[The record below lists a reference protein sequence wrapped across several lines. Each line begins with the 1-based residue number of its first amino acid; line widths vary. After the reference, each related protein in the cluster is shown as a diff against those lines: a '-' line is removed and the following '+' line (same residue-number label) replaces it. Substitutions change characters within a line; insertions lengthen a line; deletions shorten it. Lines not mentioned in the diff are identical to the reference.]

1 MRPPLPAA
9 LLLLLLGLAP
19 ALAPAR
25 AAEPPQHCPAI
36 RVPPIVLP
44 HMKAT
49 LRQNREV
56 MVVALGSSSTEGVHA
71 TDIAHS
77 YPALLQAQL
86 NAALP
91 AAHIAVLNRG
101 IGGQDVVEMLPRIER
116 DALGVRPTLVIWQVG
131 ANGAMKHMPADL
143 FKRLVTN
150 GIQRMQD
157 AHVEVIL
164 MNNQRSTAPPSSPRR
179 TASRSTRP
187 WPTSRA
193 PPAPPCS
200 TAAPSWTNGAPPATP
215 IGSSCPK
222 TACTTMTTA
231 TAASPKPWR
240 RRCWTA
246 WAIPRPAGPWPTAAR
261 NSPPLPHAETA
272 GQPSATPARRKP
284 AA

>member
-1 MRPPLPAA
+1 MRP
-9 LLLLLLGLAP
+9 LLLATPLLL
-19 ALAPAR
+19 ALGFAPAR
-25 AAEPPQHCPAI
+25 AAEPPQQCPAI
-36 RVPPIVLP
+36 RVAPIVLP

-164 MNNQRSTAPPSSPRR
+164 MNNQRS
-179 TASRSTRP
+179 
-187 WPTSRA
+187 
-193 PPAPPCS
+193 
-200 TAAPSWTNGAPPATP
+200 AA
-215 IGSSCPK
+215 IL
-222 TACTTMTTA
+222 
-231 TAASPKPWR
+231 ASPDGVKIDQAMADVAVATGTALFDRGALMDQWR
-240 RRCWTA
+240 AAGHPYREFMSEDGVHHNDYGYRCVTEA
-246 WAIPRPAGPWPTAAR
+246 LAQAMLDGLG
-261 NSPPLPHAETA
+261 N
-272 GQPSATPARRKP
+272 TPANRAVADRSPK
-284 AA
+284 